1 MRRWLLL
8 LLIPVVLF
16 AQVEIDTVIRL
27 PYFVF
32 NGCFIPELN
41 KLYIHSSYHLLA
53 LDCSTY
59 QLKAEIPTTS
69 PDNPA
74 SFAWSPRRQ
83 KLYFCV
89 SQTSL
94 MVIDAVADTVL
105 KQVPYVGPL
114 AHAAAADRVY
124 IGGGSDTLPAIDCVT
139 DSVVRIPSP
148 VPGYGFDVP
157 SWDSV
162 GNKLYVPIDAWGLP
176 CKVAVYDC
184 ATDSVLALIDMN
196 GLDYAPG
203 WMNFDQTY
211 RKAYF
216 MSNCAWAAYAGVID
230 TRNDTLIKLFPIR
243 ASSMF
248 NAVAVDTR
256 DHKAYIAGPPSGPGG
271 DDTLYVI
278 DCATDSIIKKLT
290 YPGTPW
296 SVDLVRWVP
305 WSNRVYLTRTSGQES
320 LGIIVFDCNT
330 DSIIVPN
337 LSLGYWSPLDIQL
350 DPIHERIF
358 AIGAES
364 TSVHVLRDV
373 VSGVAETPTPNPR
386 PAAPFKLRELR
397 DAVELEYHLE
407 SPGWVEVAVF
417 DPCGRRIKTLAS
429 ERQMPGRHDLKWDR
443 TDRYGAKAAHGAY
456 FIVLNTGDEQVR
468 LKVIVR

>member
-8 LLIPVVLF
+8 VPVVLF
-16 AQVEIDTVIRL
+16 AQVKIDTVIRL
-27 PYFVF
+27 PYFVL
-32 NGCFIPELN
+32 NGCFTPELN

-59 QLKAEIPTTS
+59 QLKAEIPTTN
-69 PDNPA
+69 PDNFA
-74 SFAWSPRRQ
+74 NFAWSPRQQ

-89 SQTSL
+89 PQASL

-105 KQVPYVGPL
+105 KQIPYVGQL
-114 AHAAAADRVY
+114 AYAAAVDRVY
-124 IGGGSDTLPAIDCVT
+124 IGGGRDTLPAIDCVT

-148 VPGYGFDVP
+148 VPGYGFNWP

-162 GNKLYVPIDAWGLP
+162 GNKLYAPIGAWGLP

-184 ATDSVLALIDMN
+184 ATDSLLALIDMN
-196 GLDYAPG
+196 GLTYSPG

-216 MSNCAWAAYAGVID
+216 ASNCAWAYYAGVID
-230 TRNDTLIKLFPIR
+230 TKNDTLIKFFPFS

-248 NAVAVDTR
+248 NEVAVDTK
-256 DHKAYIAGPPSGPGG
+256 DHKAYVLGNDSIY
-271 DDTLYVI
+271 DDDKLYVI

-290 YPGTPW
+290 LPHATW
-296 SVDLVRWVP
+296 SVDLIRWVP
-305 WSNRVYLTRTSGQES
+305 WSNRVYLSRTCGQES
-320 LGIIVFDCNT
+320 LGIIVVDCNT

-337 LSLGYWSPLDIQL
+337 LSLGYWSPCDIQL

-364 TSVHVLRDV
+364 TTVHVLRDV

-429 ERQMPGRHDLKWDR
+429 ERQMPGRHALKWDR
-443 TDRYGAKAAHGAY
+443 TDKHGKKAARGAY
-456 FIVLNTGDEQVR
+456 FILLNIGNEQVR
-468 LKVIVR
+468 LKAIVR